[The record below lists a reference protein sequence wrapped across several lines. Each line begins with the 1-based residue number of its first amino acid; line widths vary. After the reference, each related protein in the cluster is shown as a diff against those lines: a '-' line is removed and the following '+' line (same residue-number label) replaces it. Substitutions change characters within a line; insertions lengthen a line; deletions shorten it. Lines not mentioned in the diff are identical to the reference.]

1 MRCRMEYR
9 KHKKERKFFTMI
21 YTITLNPAWDLT
33 YLVPGLSMGL
43 NRAYS
48 CAGKA
53 GGKGINV
60 SRAILADG
68 GRCVTL
74 AALAGETGQTIA
86 GALASEGISPVVFA
100 GEGNTRTNISAIAD
114 DGTSLEINGPGA
126 TLSEETFSAML
137 SYLGEKLHGGDI
149 LCLCGSLPPY
159 LGENGAHNT
168 GVMLYTRLCKLAGE
182 RGASVAL
189 DCSGAA
195 LIDALDSEYPPALI
209 KPNAAELAD
218 LCTRRGN
225 TAVITDKNATE
236 ESLRRMASEAVDLT
250 KTAVLCTLGSR
261 GALWMDADSTVM
273 VPAERVE
280 RAKAEKGA
288 GDTYLGVFLWHRYG
302 LREPVDTAM
311 GAAAQAAAGLV
322 KGE

>member
-1 MRCRMEYR
+1 
-9 KHKKERKFFTMI
+9 MI

-74 AALAGETGQTIA
+74 ASLAGETGQTIA

-126 TLSEETFSAML
+126 SLSEETFAAIL
-137 SYLGEKLHGGDI
+137 SYLAEKLHSGDI

-159 LGENGAHNT
+159 TGAEED
-168 GVMLYTRLCKLAGE
+168 GALYTRLCTLAGE
-182 RGASVAL
+182 RGAAVAL

-195 LIDALDSEYPPALI
+195 LIDALDCPYPPALI
-209 KPNAAELAD
+209 KPNATELAD
-218 LCTRRGN
+218 LCARRGHGD
-225 TAVITDKNATE
+225 VVLDKNATA
-236 ESLRRMASEAVDLT
+236 ESLRQAAAQAVDLT

-261 GALWMDADSTVM
+261 GALWIDEKSLVM
-273 VPAERVE
+273 VPAELVE

-302 LREPVDTAM
+302 CREPVHVAM
-311 GAAAQAAAGLV
+311 TAAAHAAAGLV
-322 KGE
+322 KGV

>member
-1 MRCRMEYR
+1 
-9 KHKKERKFFTMI
+9 MI

-33 YLVPGLSMGL
+33 YLVPSLSMGL

-48 CAGKA
+48 CVGKA

-60 SRAILADG
+60 SRAILKKG

-86 GALASEGISPVVFA
+86 GALATEGISPVVFA
-100 GEGNTRTNISAIAD
+100 SAGNTRTNISAIAD
-114 DGTSLEINGPGA
+114 DGVSIEINGPGA
-126 TLSEETFSAML
+126 TLGADCFEALL
-137 SYLGEKLHGGDI
+137 SYLREKLHREDI

-159 LGENGAHNT
+159 TGENAA
-168 GVMLYTRLCKLAGE
+168 LYTRLCALAGE
-182 RGASVAL
+182 KKAYAAL
-189 DCSGAA
+189 DCSGSA
-195 LIDALDSEYPPALI
+195 LVDALDSPYPPTLI
-209 KPNAAELAD
+209 KPNAAELME
-218 LCTRRGN
+218 LCRCRNGD
-225 TAVITDKNATE
+225 AAPEVSDAREI
-236 ESLRRMASEAVDLT
+236 ESIRAMAETAVDLT

-261 GALWMDADSTVM
+261 GAVWIDEHDTVF

-302 LREPVDTAM
+302 LHDDLPTAM
-311 GAAAQAAAGLV
+311 TAASHAAAALV
-322 KGE
+322 EGNEI

>member
-1 MRCRMEYR
+1 
-9 KHKKERKFFTMI
+9 MI

-33 YLVPGLSMGL
+33 YLVPSLGLGL
-43 NRAYS
+43 NRAYA

-60 SRAILADG
+60 SRAILRRG

-126 TLSEETFSAML
+126 ALAADTFGAML
-137 SYLGEKLHGGDI
+137 SYLREKLHAGDI

-159 LGENGAHNT
+159 TGEDGN
-168 GVMLYTRLCKLAGE
+168 LYTQLCALAGE
-182 RGASVAL
+182 KGAFAAL

-195 LIDALDSEYPPALI
+195 LLDALDCPYPPTLI
-209 KPNAAELAD
+209 KPNAAELVD
-218 LCTRRGN
+218 LCRRRGVDVPDVEKAN
-225 TAVITDKNATE
+225 VDPAV
-236 ESLRRMASEAVDLT
+236 LREMAAQAVDLS

-261 GALWMDADSTVM
+261 GAVWIDDEPETVF
-273 VPAERVE
+273 VPAEKVE

-288 GDTYLGVFLWHRYG
+288 GDTYLGVFLWHRFG
-302 LREPVDTAM
+302 LREDVAVAM
-311 GAAAQAAAGLV
+311 AAASHAAAALV
-322 KGE
+322 EGN